1 MRLSAANHQPIQPK
15 SSKLIFKVNEM
26 TSVFHRLLPLLV
38 SLVLAAPAAEAAQTV
53 KDQSRA
59 AAAKA
64 KIILP
69 DVRKVALPPSNFPDD
84 LRQAIKDNR
93 WDIAVPQL
101 ERMAGDGDPEAKG
114 AYAMTLLR
122 GLGGQQIDTPR
133 ARAMLEDA
141 ANKGD
146 LVSQRNLAQMLFIG
160 AFNNGVPNYPGA
172 WPMIEKLTQK
182 RDPLGMYLASKYFI
196 EGLLGVRNPPVGM
209 TLLQD
214 AAVGGARNAQ
224 YDMALLMR
232 RGIGNEPRP
241 NLPMA
246 AFWFAHA
253 ASNAHPLGMYEFGMA
268 NLLGIGA
275 KQNVPEGVTWLT
287 RAADTG
293 NSNALVALG
302 VTYMTG
308 QGVAKDTAKAK
319 GYFDKAAAQF
329 NGTAYMMLGKMQ
341 VDAAKTPAE
350 KSEILYLLS
359 VADVLGARQGADM
372 ATTLRSELSQ
382 DAQSAVQKRVV
393 DFRTANKISS
403 VPRISQNVE

>member
-1 MRLSAANHQPIQPK
+1 
-15 SSKLIFKVNEM
+15 M
-26 TSVFHRLLPLLV
+26 TTIIHRLLPLLV
-38 SLVLAAPAAEAAQTV
+38 SLVLVVPAAEAAQTV
-53 KDQSRA
+53 KDQSRKA
-59 AAAKA
+59 VAKA

-69 DVRKVALPPSNFPDD
+69 DVQKASVPQSNFSDD
-84 LRQAIKDNR
+84 LRLAIKENR
-93 WDIAVPQL
+93 WDVAVPQL
-101 ERMAGDGDPEAKG
+101 ERMANDGDPEARG

-122 GLGGQQIDTPR
+122 GLGGQKIDTPR
-133 ARAMLEDA
+133 ARTMLEDA

-172 WPMIEKLTQK
+172 WPVIEKLTQK
-182 RDPLGMYLASKYFI
+182 RDPLGMYLASKYFT
-196 EGLLGVRNPPVGM
+196 EGLLGVRNPPVGL

-224 YDMALLMR
+224 YDMALLLR
-232 RGIGNEPRP
+232 RGIGQESQP

-246 AFWFAHA
+246 TFWFGHA

-275 KQNVPEGVTWLT
+275 KQNAPEGVLWLT
-287 RAADTG
+287 RAAATG

-308 QGVAKDTAKAK
+308 QGIAKDAVKAK
-319 GYFDKAAAQF
+319 DYFDKAAAQF
-329 NGTAYMMLGKMQ
+329 NGTAYLMLAKMQ
-341 VDAAKTPAE
+341 IETAKTPAE
-350 KSEILYLLS
+350 KSEMLYLLS
-359 VADVLGARQGADM
+359 IADVLGARQGADM
-372 ATTLRSELSQ
+372 ATKLRSELPQ

>member
-1 MRLSAANHQPIQPK
+1 MMA
-15 SSKLIFKVNEM
+15 
-26 TSVFHRLLPLLV
+26 VFHHLLPLLM
-38 SLVLAAPAAEAAQTV
+38 SLVLVVPAAEAAQTV
-53 KDQSRA
+53 KNNSRA
-59 AAAKA
+59 VATKA

-69 DVRKVALPPSNFPDD
+69 DVRKAPVPPSHFPDD
-84 LRQAIKDNR
+84 LRKAIKDNQ
-93 WDIAVPQL
+93 WDVVVPQL
-101 ERMAGDGDPEAKG
+101 ERMANDGDSEAKG

-122 GLGGQQIDTPR
+122 GLGGQKIDTPR
-133 ARAMLEDA
+133 ARVMLEDA
-141 ANKGD
+141 ASKGD
-146 LVSQRNLAQMLFIG
+146 LTSQRNLAQMLFIG

-172 WPMIEKLTQK
+172 WPMIEKLTEK

-196 EGLLGVRNPPVGM
+196 EGLLGVRNPPVGL
-209 TLLQD
+209 TLLED

-232 RGIGNEPRP
+232 RGIGSEPRP

-246 AFWFAHA
+246 AFWFAQA

-268 NLLGIGA
+268 NLLGIGTG
-275 KQNVPEGVTWLT
+275 QNVTEGVTWLT
-287 RAADTG
+287 RAAETG

-308 QGVAKDTAKAK
+308 QGIAKDAQKAK
-319 GYFDKAAAQF
+319 GYFDKAATQF
-329 NGTAYMMLGKMQ
+329 NGTAYLMLAKMQ
-341 VDAAKTPAE
+341 AGTAKTPAE
-350 KSEILYLLS
+350 KSDVLYLLS

-372 ATTLRSELSQ
+372 MMTLRSELPQ

-393 DFRTANKISS
+393 DFRTANKITS

>member
-1 MRLSAANHQPIQPK
+1 MRL
-15 SSKLIFKVNEM
+15 
-26 TSVFHRLLPLLV
+26 FHSLLPLVLSVMLV
-38 SLVLAAPAAEAAQTV
+38 VPAAHAAQAV
-53 KDQSRA
+53 KERSA
-59 AAAKA
+59 ATAP

-69 DVRKVALPPSNFPDD
+69 TVRKMPVPASNFSDD
-84 LRQAIKDNR
+84 LRKAINDNR
-93 WDIAVPQL
+93 WDVAVPQL
-101 ERMAGDGDPEAKG
+101 ERMAADGDPESKG

-122 GLGGQQIDTPR
+122 GLGGQKIDTPR
-133 ARAMLEDA
+133 ARTMLEDA
-141 ANKGD
+141 ASKGD
-146 LVSQRNLAQMLFIG
+146 LTSQRNLAQMLFIG
-160 AFNNGVPNYPGA
+160 AFDNGVPNYPGA
-172 WPMIEKLTQK
+172 WPIIEKLTDK

-209 TLLQD
+209 TLLND
-214 AAVGGARNAQ
+214 AAIGGSRNAQ
-224 YDMALLMR
+224 YDMALLLR
-232 RGIGNEPRP
+232 RGIGENSKP

-246 AFWFAHA
+246 TFWFAHA

-268 NLLGIGA
+268 NLLGLGA
-275 KQNVPEGVTWLT
+275 KQNTPQGVEWLT

-308 QGVAKDTAKAK
+308 QGIAKDSEKAK

-329 NGTAYMMLGKMQ
+329 NGTAYLMLAKMQ
-341 VDAAKTPAE
+341 AEAAKTPVE

-359 VADVLGARQGADM
+359 IADVLGARQGADM
-372 ATTLRSELSQ
+372 AIKLRTELSQ
-382 DAQSAVQKRVV
+382 EQQSAVQKRVV